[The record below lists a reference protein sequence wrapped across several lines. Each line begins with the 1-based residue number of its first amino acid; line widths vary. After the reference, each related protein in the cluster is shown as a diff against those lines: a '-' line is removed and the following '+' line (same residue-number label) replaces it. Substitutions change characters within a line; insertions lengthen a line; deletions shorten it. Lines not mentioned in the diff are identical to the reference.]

1 MVSHQLRMEAKQRA
15 ATAKNLERSE
25 FSNGVDFLK
34 FGNAKKK
41 SQAVG
46 QMGGECRSSW
56 KPFLPVVVHLTVDNL
71 F

>member
-34 FGNAKKK
+34 FGNAKKNPRPWDK
-41 SQAVG
+41 WG
-46 QMGGECRSSW
+46 RM
-56 KPFLPVVVHLTVDNL
+56 P
-71 F
+71 